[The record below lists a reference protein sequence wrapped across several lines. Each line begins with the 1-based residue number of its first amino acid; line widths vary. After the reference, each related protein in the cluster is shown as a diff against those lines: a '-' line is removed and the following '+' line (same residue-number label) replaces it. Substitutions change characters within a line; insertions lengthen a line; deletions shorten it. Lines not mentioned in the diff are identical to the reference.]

1 MHANDLSSR
10 KILDSILSEWKVD
23 KVQIW
28 DMNLE
33 KQHLF
38 ASIVFFREF
47 FKNSI
52 YFFPFCKSQ
61 FYEFK
66 TIALFSSFLA
76 PCDVILHKN
85 TFVINS
91 F

>member
-38 ASIVFFREF
+38 ASIVFLGNFS
-47 FKNSI
+47 KI
-52 YFFPFCKSQ
+52 AYIFFPSVSLNSMNLK
-61 FYEFK
+61 
-66 TIALFSSFLA
+66 L
-76 PCDVILHKN
+76 LHY
-85 TFVINS
+85 FPP